1 MQRFKQIAVTGLMSA
16 KQSAKS
22 HKKMPKG
29 AMKFSAI
36 SLVTILLGC
45 GGSSGSNEVPTE
57 TVQQQ
62 PCGELKSGEQC
73 FTLNNRNFLLL
84 SPSVKQPQP
93 GIMLAF
99 YGSPPSYGTPRK
111 LESFLALQQY
121 ANDNNMLIAM
131 PIGGPDWAW
140 DSEVTAFGQS
150 KDTALSLAIIDKL
163 VAEYQANNT
172 KVAALG
178 FSAGAMMAYQLAC
191 SVPNRVKAVFAIS
204 GQLRG
209 DLTACN
215 PTLPVVVH
223 HLHGSKDTD
232 MPIDGRTTVSGNV
245 INSLD
250 GTIARFRRIN
260 GCAENA
266 IDSEPFA
273 LTANQTA
280 VSKAYQGC
288 LKATGFTLLKD
299 GIHHPDYQKAE
310 LHRLM
315 KQTLNLAF

>member
-1 MQRFKQIAVTGLMSA
+1 MKRLMQITRIGLMTCTQTLNSNR
-16 KQSAKS
+16 KT
-22 HKKMPKG
+22 PKVSL
-29 AMKFSAI
+29 KLSAI
-36 SLVTILLGC
+36 SLVSLLLGC
-45 GGSSGSNEVPTE
+45 GGGSGSKEVPTD

-62 PCGELKSGEQC
+62 PCGEVKSGEQC
-73 FTLNNRNFLLL
+73 LTLNNRHFLLL
-84 SPSVKQPQP
+84 SPNVKQPQP

-99 YGSPPSYGTPRK
+99 YGSPPSFGTPRK

-163 VAEYQANNT
+163 VSEHQANNA

-191 SVPNRVKAVFAIS
+191 SAPNRVKAAFAIS

-209 DLTACN
+209 DLNACN
-215 PTLPVVVH
+215 PAIPVVVH

-232 MPIDGRTTVSGNV
+232 MPIEGRITVSGNV

-250 GTIARFRRIN
+250 TTIARFRRIN
-260 GCAENA
+260 GCADNA
-266 IDSEPFA
+266 IDSEQFA
-273 LTANQTA
+273 LTTNQTA

-299 GIHHPDYQKAE
+299 GIHHPDYQKTE
-310 LHRLM
+310 LHRLL
-315 KQTLNLAF
+315 KQTLNFAF

>member
-1 MQRFKQIAVTGLMSA
+1 MKRLMQIAVPRLITSTQTANSPAQIAL
-16 KQSAKS
+16 KL
-22 HKKMPKG
+22 
-29 AMKFSAI
+29 SAI
-36 SLVTILLGC
+36 SLMTLLLGC
-45 GGSSGSNEVPTE
+45 GGGSGSNKVPTE
-57 TVQQQ
+57 SVQQT
-62 PCGELKSGEQC
+62 PCGEMKSGEQC
-73 FTLNNRNFLLL
+73 VTLNNRNFLLL
-84 SPSVKQPQP
+84 SPAVKQPGP
-93 GIMLAF
+93 SIILAF
-99 YGSPPSYGTPRK
+99 YGAPPSYGTPRK

-121 ANDNNMLIAM
+121 ANDNNALIAM

-140 DSEVTAFGQS
+140 ESNVAVNTQS
-150 KDTALSLAIIDKL
+150 KDTELSLAIIDKL
-163 VAEYQANNT
+163 VTEYQADNN

-191 SVPNRVKAVFAIS
+191 SVPTRVKAAFAIS

-215 PTLPVVVH
+215 PAVPVVIH
-223 HLHGSKDTD
+223 HLHGSNDTD
-232 MPIDGRTTVSGNV
+232 MPIEGRITVSGNV
-245 INSLD
+245 INSLND
-250 GTIARFRRIN
+250 TIARFTRIN
-260 GCAENA
+260 GCAANA